1 MSLWVWAVSE
11 SRSEIMSENIRDK
24 NFLLIKLTLLIVFSV
39 YGIMNE
45 VNETGVSVKI
55 LLLVSLY
62 IGCLTAKNSR
72 REAGRRYV
80 LPFLAS

>member
-1 MSLWVWAVSE
+1 MSLWVWAVSV

-39 YGIMNE
+39 YGIMNA
-45 VNETGVSVKI
+45 VHETGVSVKI

-62 IGCLTAKNSR
+62 IGCL
-72 REAGRRYV
+72 
-80 LPFLAS
+80 AS

>member
-1 MSLWVWAVSE
+1 
-11 SRSEIMSENIRDK
+11 MSENIRDK

-39 YGIMNE
+39 YGIMNA

-62 IGCLTAKNSR
+62 IGCLTAKEFLKGILEEYG
-72 REAGRRYV
+72 REEDAV
-80 LPFLAS
+80 PES